1 MNEVKQTT
9 LDATLAAVGSK
20 ATYTGAGTS
29 VLGWW
34 ASSEAGVIIGIVLGI
49 IGLALNW
56 YFRRREDYRQEA
68 EHQARMA
75 KILEGKL

>member
-49 IGLALNW
+49 IGLAFNW